1 MNDKVLNNFLEN
13 TPDNIEA
20 KKLQEQKDIYE
31 LFEQMTRRERRDML
45 KDKPKFS
52 DIVNKYSRIH
62 NLKSIAKKKNV
73 QI

>member
-1 MNDKVLNNFLEN
+1 MNNKILDAFLET
-13 TPDNIEA
+13 TPSNIEA

-62 NLKSIAKKKNV
+62 NLKGIAKKKNV